1 MRKYFN
7 ESHRKYSE
15 ACQKEVEE
23 MSKHPLSHEQF
34 RAQIKRNREESE
46 RRRKESECQRI
57 EKHIIRV
64 VHLIH
69 PEHLFQAAFIETAVM
84 RNERKPFNHRG
95 DLLPHMWE
103 YRGAFRIFLGESV
116 NLLAEPL
123 IVLRF
128 GVNQAVVRIHYL
140 AITDDD
146 HSNAA
151 DAGTTLIGALEVY
164 GGKRFQIREFLD
176 MQR

>member
-1 MRKYFN
+1 MRTGLRIGKGVVVIG
-7 ESHRKYSE
+7 
-15 ACQKEVEE
+15 EVIAAGRSYGMQLVVGQAMAE
-23 MSKHPLSHEQF
+23 MT
-34 RAQIKRNREESE
+34 AGC
-46 RRRKESECQRI
+46 CQRI

>member
-1 MRKYFN
+1 MRTGL
-7 ESHRKYSE
+7 RVG
-15 ACQKEVEE
+15 QGVVVIDEVIAAGRSYGMQLVVGQAVTE
-23 MSKHPLSHEQF
+23 MTA
-34 RAQIKRNREESE
+34 RC
-46 RRRKESECQRI
+46 CQRI

-84 RNERKPFNHRG
+84 RHERQALNHRG

-103 YRGAFRIFLGESV
+103 YRGAFRIFLGEAV
-116 NLLAEPL
+116 DLLTEPL
-123 IVLRF
+123 IVLRL
-128 GVNQAVVRIHYL
+128 GVNQAVERIYYL

-151 DAGTTLIGALEVY
+151 DAGTTLIGCLEVY

>member
-1 MRKYFN
+1 MRTGLRVGQGVVVIDEVIAAGRSYGMQLVVGQAVT
-7 ESHRKYSE
+7 EMT
-15 ACQKEVEE
+15 AGCCQC
-23 MSKHPLSHEQF
+23 
-34 RAQIKRNREESE
+34 IK
-46 RRRKESECQRI
+46 
-57 EKHIIRV
+57 KHIIRV

-84 RNERKPFNHRG
+84 RHKRKALNHRG
-95 DLLPHMWE
+95 DFLPYVWE
-103 YRGAFRIFLGESV
+103 RRGAFRIFLGEAV
-116 NLLAEPL
+116 DLLTEPL
-123 IVLRF
+123 IVLRL

-151 DAGTTLIGALEVY
+151 DAGTTLIGCLEVY
-164 GGKRFQIREFLD
+164 GGKRFQIRESLD

>member
-1 MRKYFN
+1 MRTGL
-7 ESHRKYSE
+7 RVG
-15 ACQKEVEE
+15 QGVVVIDEVIAAGRSYGMQLVVGQAVTE
-23 MSKHPLSHEQF
+23 MT
-34 RAQIKRNREESE
+34 AGC
-46 RRRKESECQRI
+46 CQRI

-84 RNERKPFNHRG
+84 RHERKPFNHRG
-95 DLLPHMWE
+95 DLLPHKWE
-103 YRGAFRIFLGESV
+103 YRGAFRILLGEAMD
-116 NLLAEPL
+116 LLTEPL
-123 IVLRF
+123 IVLRL
-128 GVNQAVVRIHYL
+128 GVNQAVERIHYL
-140 AITDDD
+140 AITNDD

>member
-1 MRKYFN
+1 MRTGLRIGKGVVVIG
-7 ESHRKYSE
+7 
-15 ACQKEVEE
+15 EVIAAGRSYGMQLVVGQAMTE
-23 MSKHPLSHEQF
+23 MT
-34 RAQIKRNREESE
+34 AGC
-46 RRRKESECQRI
+46 CQRI

-84 RNERKPFNHRG
+84 RYKRKPFNHRG
-95 DLLPHMWE
+95 DLLPHKWE
-103 YRGAFRIFLGESV
+103 YRGAFRILLGESV

-123 IVLRF
+123 IVLRL

>member
-1 MRKYFN
+1 MRTGL
-7 ESHRKYSE
+7 RVG
-15 ACQKEVEE
+15 QGVVVIGEVIAAGRSYGLQLVVGQAMAE
-23 MSKHPLSHEQF
+23 MT
-34 RAQIKRNREESE
+34 AGC
-46 RRRKESECQRI
+46 CQRI

-84 RNERKPFNHRG
+84 RYKRKALNHRG
-95 DLLPHMWE
+95 DLLPYVWE
-103 YRGAFRIFLGESV
+103 YRGAFRILLGEAV
-116 NLLAEPL
+116 DLLTEPL
-123 IVLRF
+123 IVLRL

-151 DAGTTLIGALEVY
+151 DAGTTLIGGLEVY